1 MPLINWNDSLS
12 VGVDYIDN
20 QHKQLVSIINRLND
34 AMLQDKG
41 NDVMSQI
48 LDNLVDYTKSHF
60 KSEEHLMRKYGY
72 PESANHLK
80 EHDKLTKEVIDF
92 AENFKQGK
100 AIITLP
106 VLNFLKDWLNN
117 HILKTD
123 KLLGQF
129 LSKDVE
135 KDLDISE

>member
-1 MPLINWNDSLS
+1 MPLINWSESLS

-41 NDVMSQI
+41 NDVMCQV
-48 LDNLVDYTKSHF
+48 LDDLIDYTKSHF
-60 KSEEHLMRKYGY
+60 QSEEHLMRKYEY
-72 PESANHLK
+72 PDSPEHFK
-80 EHDKLTKEVIDF
+80 EHEKLTKEVIDF
-92 AENFKQGK
+92 AENFKQGN

-117 HILKTD
+117 HILETD
-123 KLLGQF
+123 RTLGKF
-129 LSKDVE
+129 LTKGVG